1 MEQKLLEVELPRNN
15 SLGEIGVA
23 RSLSARVLG
32 SSTDQHHSPPLRFS
46 SFTEPR
52 TEMQILL
59 QESQQCQSLPE
70 EMLFRTA
77 SLQDSEHGAPCQPE
91 KTIYV

>member
-32 SSTDQHHSPPLRFS
+32 SSTNQQYSPPLRFS
-46 SFTEPR
+46 TCTPFTER
-52 TEMQILL
+52 
-59 QESQQCQSLPE
+59 
-70 EMLFRTA
+70 
-77 SLQDSEHGAPCQPE
+77 
-91 KTIYV
+91 